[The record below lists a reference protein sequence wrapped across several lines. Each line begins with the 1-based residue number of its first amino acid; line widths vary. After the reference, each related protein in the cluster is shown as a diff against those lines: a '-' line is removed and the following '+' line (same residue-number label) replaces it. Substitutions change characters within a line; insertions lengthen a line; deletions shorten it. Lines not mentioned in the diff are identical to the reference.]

1 MAIKEF
7 AFSTQQHIQTTTGF
21 IFKRVHVYELLA
33 ASFGY
38 KSFAAFRSDGL
49 LTNAGIGTA
58 SSRITAELI
67 GRAVQLGYLQTMA
80 PAIAQSLTE
89 HANARQVS
97 FISWQDL
104 IAVTHSNARP
114 EGVFH
119 PDVRPESDEDEF
131 DDGDADLDDDQQ
143 GDYSSKTSVEQ
154 QASKLRVSNV
164 LMEELEHAAADN
176 NAEAH
181 FAIAALNRCK
191 EPNSYLYEE
200 SLKGRVLNKTEKDW
214 VEAYVQNKPR
224 FMKYQHHLRQ
234 AAMHGVRHAATE
246 YSAVF
251 NDPRYF
257 DLAERG
263 TGAIDAQH
271 MAKIAD
277 SRNDKE
283 SRRKWLRVAAEEG
296 SIAAIE
302 SLAQDGDVWALR
314 NQAKNGDVHAIRALA
329 EMAMEKNLVEA
340 WHWVYVAKMLGV
352 DLTASTMRAYHDGGQ
367 QDGQEYDDDYG
378 GALDADGDEGLKLKE
393 LKPVQKR
400 VARNLARSFFNKILR
415 ATS

>member
-58 SSRITAELI
+58 SSRITTELI
-67 GRAVQLGYLQTMA
+67 GRAVQLGYLQTVA
-80 PAIAQSLTE
+80 PAIAQSITE
-89 HANARQVS
+89 HANARQIS
-97 FISWQDL
+97 FIRWQDL
-104 IAVTHSNARP
+104 IAIIHSNARP

-119 PDVRPESDEDEF
+119 PDVPPDSDEDEF
-131 DDGDADLDDDQQ
+131 DDWDADLDDDQ
-143 GDYSSKTSVEQ
+143 GDGSSKTSVEQ
-154 QASKLRVSNV
+154 QAGKLHVSNV
-164 LMEELEHAAADN
+164 LMEELEHAAAGN

-181 FAIAALNRCK
+181 FAIAALHRCK

-200 SLKGRVLNKTEKDW
+200 SLKGRVLNKAEKDW
-214 VEAYVQNKPR
+214 VDAYMQNQPR

-234 AAMHGVRHAATE
+234 AAIGGVRHAATE
-246 YSAVF
+246 YAAVF
-251 NDPRYF
+251 NDPSYF

-263 TGAIDAQH
+263 TGAIDAQQ

-277 SRNDKE
+277 SRNDRE

-296 SIAAIE
+296 SATAIE

-314 NQAKNGDVHAIRALA
+314 NQAENGDVHAIRTLA
-329 EMAMEKNLVEA
+329 EMTMETDLVEA
-340 WHWVYVAKMLGV
+340 WRWVYVAKMLGV
-352 DLTASTMRAYHDGGQ
+352 DLTVLHDARLSRWWAAARPSTMTITGV
-367 QDGQEYDDDYG
+367 
-378 GALDADGDEGLKLKE
+378 
-393 LKPVQKR
+393 P
-400 VARNLARSFFNKILR
+400 SM
-415 ATS
+415 